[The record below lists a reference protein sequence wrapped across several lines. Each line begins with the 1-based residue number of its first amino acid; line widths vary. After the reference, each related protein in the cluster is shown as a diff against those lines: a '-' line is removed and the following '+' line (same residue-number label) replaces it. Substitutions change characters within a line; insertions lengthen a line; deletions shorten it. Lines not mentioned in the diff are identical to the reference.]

1 MAEETKTLRH
11 TAEEIDDAIDKLP
24 SNGNAA
30 GIYKSSLSFSSIVN
44 DGNVT
49 QDHLTEINAIYEAW
63 KSGRMVYVLDEKGK
77 YYNLGVLNMQL
88 AEDNSKCS
96 FVALD
101 QDGVLCYYSCNPSS
115 GVTGKWSVTPIG
127 KDLFALIQHT
137 HKASD
142 VTEETNKR
150 FVTDEEKDELNT
162 LSTTYAKADLS
173 NAMTVSL
180 GQNGYAKF
188 NNGLLIQWGYFSAGA
203 SNNQSINF
211 PVSFKSYFS
220 LAFSSST
227 NNTDNSIWSVNY
239 AAIYT
244 SYFTVYRRYAN
255 TGSVSPSSQSFR
267 WIAIGSWK

>member
-63 KSGRMVYVLDEKGK
+63 KSGRMVYVLDEKGE

-127 KDLFALIQHT
+127 KDLFALIEHT

-142 VTEETNKR
+142 VTEENNKR
-150 FVTDEEKDELNT
+150 FVTDEEKDELST

-211 PVSFKSYFS
+211 PVSFKSCFS

-227 NNTDNSIWSVNY
+227 DNTDNSIWSVNY
-239 AAIYT
+239 ASIYA

-255 TGSVSPSSQSFR
+255 AESVSPSSQSFR